1 MIKFLRIVSFL
12 LLLFIAVMVFM
23 FMPVSLALTVVAL
36 YIVYAI
42 LSSKSRMDT
51 SSIQEALVD
60 LLDAFKD
67 DWNKP
72 VGKMLSNSEIQ
83 SLEQMVMA
91 SLMMDPIRMRRANA
105 TEDKPKEDTI
115 TNKPENGSDTDID
128 KKPEDIDTDT
138 THGQI
143 SDESA
148 TVTSEN
154 EDKVK
159 EAEKVTE

>member
-23 FMPVSLALTVVAL
+23 FMPVSLAITVVAL

-51 SSIQEALVD
+51 SNIQDALVD

-72 VGKMLSNSEIQ
+72 VGKMLSNSEMQNI
-83 SLEQMVMA
+83 EQMVMA
-91 SLMMDPIRMRRANA
+91 SLMMDRIRMRRAKA

-115 TNKPENGSDTDID
+115 TNKPESGSDNDID
-128 KKPEDIDTDT
+128 KKQEGTDTDT
-138 THGQI
+138 TDGPI
-143 SDESA
+143 PDKSFRL
-148 TVTSEN
+148 TSGD

>member
-23 FMPVSLALTVVAL
+23 FMPVSLAITVVAL

-51 SSIQEALVD
+51 SNIQDALVD

-72 VGKMLSNSEIQ
+72 VGKMLSNSEMQ
-83 SLEQMVMA
+83 NLEQMVMA
-91 SLMMDPIRMRRANA
+91 SLMMDRIRMRRAKA

-115 TNKPENGSDTDID
+115 TNKPESGSDTDID
-128 KKPEDIDTDT
+128 KKPEGTDTDT
-138 THGQI
+138 TDGPI
-143 SDESA
+143 PDKSFRL
-148 TVTSEN
+148 TSGD

>member
-51 SSIQEALVD
+51 SNIQDALVD

-72 VGKMLSNSEIQ
+72 VGKMLSNSEMQ
-83 SLEQMVMA
+83 NLEQMVMA
-91 SLMMDPIRMRRANA
+91 SLMMDRIRMRRAKA
-105 TEDKPKEDTI
+105 TEDKPTEDTI
-115 TNKPENGSDTDID
+115 TNKPENGSDNDID
-128 KKPEDIDTDT
+128 KKQEGIDTDT
-138 THGQI
+138 TQDQI
-143 SDESA
+143 PDELA
-148 TVTSEN
+148 TVTSED

>member
-23 FMPVSLALTVVAL
+23 FMPVLLALTVVAL

-51 SSIQEALVD
+51 SNIQDALVD

-72 VGKMLSNSEIQ
+72 VGKMLSNFEMQ
-83 SLEQMVMA
+83 SLEQIVMA
-91 SLMMDPIRMRRANA
+91 NIMMDRLRMRVTKA
-105 TEDKPKEDTI
+105 TEDKSKEDTI

-128 KKPEDIDTDT
+128 KKQEGIDTDT
-138 THGQI
+138 THGPI
-143 SDESA
+143 PDESA